1 MTPYAVLAA
10 GFALLLAA
18 GACLHLLARVGA
30 GGVRPLGDAL
40 HAALARPPGRWV
52 VLAVWLWV
60 GIHFLAR

>member
-18 GACLHLLARVGA
+18 GACLQLLARARPDGA
-30 GGVRPLGDAL
+30 RPLGDAL
-40 HAALARPPGRWV
+40 HAALALPAGRWMV
-52 VLAVWLWV
+52 MAVWLWI